1 MATTLTPE
9 APAAPASKNPFGK
22 LTPGERQ
29 KLSLLALNFLV
40 LGVGSAIYLFYQSL
54 GTMED
59 EIERYRQALE
69 AMAEAAPKLAEA
81 KAASA
86 ASADDGASRFS
97 PEVLAK
103 NELKLTSFVASHAT
117 AADIKIEN
125 YDEDSSVLS
134 SNKETGASLTE
145 KIVKVEVR
153 EAEFDKVLAFLE
165 RIETSREPVVVKVI
179 SLRAKDAKARNNIVR
194 ANLQISTYVQK

>member
-1 MATTLTPE
+1 MATTLTPD
-9 APAAPASKNPFGK
+9 APEAPASKNPLGK

-29 KLSLLALNFLV
+29 KLTLLALNFLV

-179 SLRAKDAKARNNIVR
+179 SLRAKDVKARNNIVR

>member
-1 MATTLTPE
+1 
-9 APAAPASKNPFGK
+9 
-22 LTPGERQ
+22 
-29 KLSLLALNFLV
+29 
-40 LGVGSAIYLFYQSL
+40 
-54 GTMED
+54 MED